1 MYCGPYKVPIERDE
15 TMPFTPEPLEYGMQP
30 IALVS
35 QLRRQVLQMHSIDEV
50 FSWMSHTMVHQWHI
64 PLVQFWAAQA
74 YRTGQTRLEL
84 RTVASEDPSL
94 PAAIHSNQQ
103 VADVVQRLLQERRGV
118 FPLPAANVF
127 SSSQVRALAH
137 YNLHYWAGYF
147 LKNDLLLP
155 PKKEATEE
163 KIPTPV
169 SMIISLF
176 LQYLPSERLGRALDF
191 TFRHSL
197 LAATSRGFLMTSPD
211 RTSSDIA
218 AKRVSQHIQPTLST
232 LIPHRSESIEAMRAG
247 NPFANASI
255 LPDKNTRRLYSL
267 VNGHR
272 DVATLARLA
281 DLDQK
286 ETEEAIRLLL
296 QQEKIEL
303 HDFKG
308 ISIDASLVLKVP
320 G

>member
-1 MYCGPYKVPIERDE
+1 
-15 TMPFTPEPLEYGMQP
+15 MPFTPESPGYGIQP

-35 QLRRQVLQMHSIDEV
+35 QLRRQVLQMQSIDEV
-50 FSWMSHTMVHQWHI
+50 FSWLSHTMVHQWHI
-64 PLVQFWAAQA
+64 PLVQFWATQA
-74 YRTGQTRLEL
+74 YRTGQIRLEL
-84 RTVASEDPSL
+84 RTVASEDSSL
-94 PAAIHSNQQ
+94 PAAVHINQQ

-118 FPLPAANVF
+118 SPLPATNVF
-127 SSSQVRALAH
+127 PSSQVEALAH

-147 LKNDLLLP
+147 LGNDLLLP
-155 PKKEATEE
+155 PKKEAAGE
-163 KIPTPV
+163 KIPTPM

-176 LQYLPSERLGRALDF
+176 LQHPPSERLGRALDF

-197 LAATSRGFLMTSPD
+197 LAATSRGFLTTSPD
-211 RTSSDIA
+211 QISSDISA
-218 AKRVSQHIQPTLST
+218 ESVSQHIQPALST

-247 NPFANASI
+247 NPFANATI

-267 VNGHR
+267 VNGYR

-286 ETEEAIRLLL
+286 EMEEAIRLLL

-308 ISIDASLVLKVP
+308 NSIDASLVFKVH

>member
-1 MYCGPYKVPIERDE
+1 MYYGLYKVPIERNE

-35 QLRRQVLQMHSIDEV
+35 QLRRQVLQMQSIDEV
-50 FSWMSHTMVHQWHI
+50 FSWLSRAMVYQWHI

-74 YRTGQTRLEL
+74 YCTGQTRLEL
-84 RTVASEDPSL
+84 RTVASENPSL
-94 PAAIHSNQQ
+94 PAVIHSNQR
-103 VADVVQRLLQERRGV
+103 VADVVQRLLRERRGV
-118 FPLPAANVF
+118 SPLPVTNVF
-127 SSSQVRALAH
+127 PSSQVEALVH
-137 YNLHYWAGYF
+137 YNLHYWSGYF
-147 LKNDLLLP
+147 LGNDLLLP
-155 PKKEATEE
+155 PKKEAVGE
-163 KIPTPV
+163 KIPTPM

-176 LQYLPSERLGRALDF
+176 LQHLPSERLGRALDF

-197 LAATSRGFLMTSPD
+197 LAATNQGFLTTLSD
-211 RTSSDIA
+211 RTSSGA
-218 AKRVSQHIQPTLST
+218 AAESVSQHIQPTLST
-232 LIPHRSESIEAMRAG
+232 LVPRRSESIEAMRAG
-247 NPFANASI
+247 NPFANATI

-272 DVATLARLA
+272 DVATLAQLA
-281 DLDQK
+281 DLSQK

-308 ISIDASLVLKVP
+308 NSIDASLVLKVH

>member
-1 MYCGPYKVPIERDE
+1 MWPLEVPIERNE
-15 TMPFTPEPLEYGMQP
+15 TMPFTPEPPGYGMQP

-50 FSWMSHTMVHQWHI
+50 FSWLSHTMVHQWHI

-74 YRTGQTRLEL
+74 YRTGQIRLEL

-94 PAAIHSNQQ
+94 PAAIHVNQQ
-103 VADVVQRLLQERRGV
+103 VVDVIQRLLQERRGV
-118 FPLPAANVF
+118 SPLPATNVF
-127 SSSQVRALAH
+127 SPSQVEALAH

-147 LKNDLLLP
+147 IGNDLLLP
-155 PKKEATEE
+155 PKKEAAGER
-163 KIPTPV
+163 ISTPI

-176 LQYLPSERLGRALDF
+176 LQNLPSERLGRALDF

-197 LAATSRGFLMTSPD
+197 LAATSQGFLTTSPA
-211 RTSSDIA
+211 RTSSDIPA
-218 AKRVSQHIQPTLST
+218 ESVSQHIQPTLAT

-247 NPFANASI
+247 NPFANATI

-272 DVATLARLA
+272 DVATLAHLA
-281 DLDQK
+281 DLQQK
-286 ETEEAIRLLL
+286 EMEEAIRLLL

-308 ISIDASLVLKVP
+308 NSIDASLVLKVH